1 MEQKKFEPPVVRE
14 EDKEKQDVDNDHKN
28 SREYYYNLIE
38 KGQEAIQGILDVAKE
53 GQHPR
58 AYEVALAGIKNVA
71 DTVDKLQDLNK
82 KLKDLK
88 ELPKSAS
95 PQIKNALFVGSTT
108 DLQKMLK
115 DKKEPKDIT
124 PEKFDENNRDTKDDP
139 FKGTPIEGKD

>member
-1 MEQKKFEPPVVRE
+1 M
-14 EDKEKQDVDNDHKN
+14 
-28 SREYYYNLIE
+28 
-38 KGQEAIQGILDVAKE
+38 
-53 GQHPR
+53 
-58 AYEVALAGIKNVA
+58 
-71 DTVDKLQDLNK
+71 
-82 KLKDLK
+82 K